1 MNLWESPGFS
11 GWKGI
16 IISTLSR
23 NLYSSSVF
31 SIFKIKFEFIY
42 LCLMVIHGF
51 IAAGRANST
60 VHLYVK
66 VWSSTLMGLK
76 LRYALICT
84 RLRIILSLFSSS
96 PNNYEVL
103 TTNHISKLLRTHFEL
118 PGNFL
123 WFSLHNN
130 ITPPC
135 IYMWFWVVIQ
145 FINIQLLLA
154 KFALCKGLTLTTL
167 PEELDFWSDRH
178 WPVSHQLPY

>member
-31 SIFKIKFEFIY
+31 SIFKIKFEFVF

-103 TTNHISKLLRTHFEL
+103 TTNHISKLLRTQTLNSPVIFYD
-118 PGNFL
+118 FL
-123 WFSLHNN
+123 CIIILHHH
-130 ITPPC
+130 
-135 IYMWFWVVIQ
+135 V
-145 FINIQLLLA
+145 FICGSESSYN
-154 KFALCKGLTLTTL
+154 
-167 PEELDFWSDRH
+167 S
-178 WPVSHQLPY
+178 